1 MINLEKINERKEVI
15 AKDIETVRSRLDGYE
30 KSKEKDTA
38 LLNAL
43 LGAFQQCDAFVKELD
58 DDNPE
63 GDSDVENNL
72 TEDEEKIG
80 GTD

>member
-1 MINLEKINERKEVI
+1 MIDLEKINERKEVI
-15 AKDIETVRSRLDGYE
+15 AKDIENVRSRLAGYE
-30 KSKEKDTA
+30 KSKERDTA

-72 TEDEEKIG
+72 TEDEEKVG

>member
-15 AKDIETVRSRLDGYE
+15 AKDVETVRSRLDGYE

-72 TEDEEKIG
+72 TEDEEKVG

>member
-1 MINLEKINERKEVI
+1 MIDLEKINERKEVI

-43 LGAFQQCDAFVKELD
+43 LGAFQQRDAFVKELD

-72 TEDEEKIG
+72 TEDEEKVG

>member
-15 AKDIETVRSRLDGYE
+15 AKDIESVRTRLNEYD
-30 KSKEKDTA
+30 KAKEKDTA

-43 LGAFQQCDAFVKELD
+43 LGAFQQCDAFLKELD

-63 GDSDVENNL
+63 GGSDVENNL
-72 TEDEEKIG
+72 TEDEQKIG

>member
-1 MINLEKINERKEVI
+1 MIDLEKINERKEVI

-72 TEDEEKIG
+72 TEDEEKVG